1 MPSGLGKVDQGKNS
15 RVRAHVFFLFLSRL
29 HLFLH
34 CLLVQT
40 FFPPERLLIHISE
53 PGYQRPRR
61 ACQTCAAHIAA
72 GEYSCN
78 ARYALAIATPG
89 ADMYHKQAA
98 VRHLSAAME
107 DAAKNA
113 VKSGGGW
120 GGGDGGGG
128 GVLGPLSAIQRVHG
142 GTPAVF
148 EALVPMMS
156 TEV

>member
-1 MPSGLGKVDQGKNS
+1 M
-15 RVRAHVFFLFLSRL
+15 HV
-29 HLFLH
+29 
-34 CLLVQT
+34 
-40 FFPPERLLIHISE
+40 SE
-53 PGYQRPRR
+53 PGYERPRR
-61 ACQTCAAHIAA
+61 ACQPCATHIAA

-89 ADMYHKQAA
+89 ADMYHRQAA

-113 VKSGGGW
+113 VKSAGGGG
-120 GGGDGGGG
+120 GGGDGAG
-128 GVLGPLSAIQRVHG
+128 GVLGPLSAIQGVHG

-156 TEV
+156 TEVCMCRHKHRGGGGGAEILDTITP

>member
-1 MPSGLGKVDQGKNS
+1 M
-15 RVRAHVFFLFLSRL
+15 
-29 HLFLH
+29 
-34 CLLVQT
+34 
-40 FFPPERLLIHISE
+40 HISE
-53 PGYQRPRR
+53 PGYERPRR
-61 ACQTCAAHIAA
+61 ACQPCAAHIAA

-89 ADMYHKQAA
+89 ADMYHRQAA

-113 VKSGGGW
+113 VKSAGGGA
-120 GGGDGGGG
+120 DGGGI
-128 GVLGPLSAIQRVHG
+128 LGPLSAIQRVHG

-156 TEV
+156 TEVSTRRRYERGAGGAVKPAFRPCDCFSRSIALADPVCVKSQNSCNSGRL